1 MYLKSYNHDKQKILL
16 EMSEDEFQELCELL
30 ETHQMSRQAI
40 DKLNFLKTQR
50 EEKSTSGI

>member
-40 DKLNFLKTQR
+40 DKLNFLKAQR

>member
-40 DKLNFLKTQR
+40 DKLNFLKEQR
-50 EEKSTSGI
+50 EEQSKSGI